1 MKLNVIGV
9 ESVYVH
15 ANFRITRNT
24 SLQAIFC
31 RKNLARQTYHSCPL
45 YKGYSIW
52 NPQGGAHTNDLT
64 SSWVCFCLLE
74 IFQSLHQYIKHMFYI
89 DKDFE
94 ISHTINWLWAGMI
107 GQSVQI
113 LEPNPQWCPKVWV
126 LGKSIQ
132 IQVKPD
138 KSVTL
143 NAKHVICKIHSEPL
157 TLDILINSGRVYV
170 WFNSLYKINK
180 IITCA

>member
-1 MKLNVIGV
+1 MYMQILELPVTHHYKPYFV
-9 ESVYVH
+9 E
-15 ANFRITRNT
+15 RIWPDRFII
-24 SLQAIFC
+24 A
-31 RKNLARQTYHSCPL
+31 
-45 YKGYSIW
+45 
-52 NPQGGAHTNDLT
+52 AHGQLT
-64 SSWVCFCLLE
+64 WKQVSPFCLLE

-89 DKDFE
+89 DRDFE

-107 GQSVQI
+107 SPSVQI

-126 LGKSIQ
+126 WGKSIQ

-138 KSVTL
+138 ESVTL

-180 IITCA
+180 IFTCA